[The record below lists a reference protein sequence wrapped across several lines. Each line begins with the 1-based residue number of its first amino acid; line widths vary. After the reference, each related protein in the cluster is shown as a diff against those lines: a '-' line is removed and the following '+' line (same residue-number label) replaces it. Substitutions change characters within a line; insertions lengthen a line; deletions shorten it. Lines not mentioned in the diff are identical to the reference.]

1 MERERGGGAYRATE
15 NVTDRKRRWADR
27 DPGAGSARRAAL
39 VAGALLILVWGGCS
53 VEKHYELLS
62 FFFDGVPE
70 PLTPEM
76 QALADR
82 AGGGSRLTA
91 GRMASAHTAYLD
103 RRCVECHG
111 DQANFGF
118 TTTGFSDLGEQAC
131 LRCHDQE
138 AKPPAFEHGPVAL
151 GACLVCHDA
160 HASLYPVLLVK
171 PSPALCLDCHDP
183 QLGGVPSTPGHE
195 DPSRDCLECH
205 YGHGGERHYL
215 LRNRVDP
222 DT

>member
-1 MERERGGGAYRATE
+1 M
-15 NVTDRKRRWADR
+15 
-27 DPGAGSARRAAL
+27 

-70 PLTPEM
+70 PLPPEV
-76 QALADR
+76 QGLAQG
-82 AGGGSRLTA
+82 AGGSRLVA
-91 GRMASAHTAYLD
+91 GRMVSAHTAYLD
-103 RRCVECHG
+103 RRCAACHG

-118 TTTGFSDLGEQAC
+118 TTTGFSDLGNEAC

-138 AKPPAFEHGPVAL
+138 AEPPAFLHGPVAL

-160 HASLYPVLLVK
+160 HASSYPVLLVK
-171 PSPALCLDCHDP
+171 PSPALCLDCHGP
-183 QLGGVPSTPGHE
+183 ELQGATSTPVHANL
-195 DPSRDCLECH
+195 SRDCLECH
-205 YGHGGERHYL
+205 YGHGGEQRYL
-215 LRNRVDP
+215 LRSRVDP